1 MPLDSK
7 EMTARTH
14 LSSRNHNEH
23 FHFIFLKE
31 MCPYFHSFLPSSVKL
46 LSGVSTERLFSH
58 CLHGVNSLLV
68 YCLLPTYLVPLLTT
82 FFGAVLTCRS
92 SSDKR
97 SP

>member
-31 MCPYFHSFLPSSVKL
+31 MCPYFHSFLLVWNYSVGLVLRGYLATAYMVWIPSWF
-46 LSGVSTERLFSH
+46 TA
-58 CLHGVNSLLV
+58 
-68 YCLLPTYLVPLLTT
+68 YCQPT
-82 FFGAVLTCRS
+82 
-92 SSDKR
+92 
-97 SP
+97 